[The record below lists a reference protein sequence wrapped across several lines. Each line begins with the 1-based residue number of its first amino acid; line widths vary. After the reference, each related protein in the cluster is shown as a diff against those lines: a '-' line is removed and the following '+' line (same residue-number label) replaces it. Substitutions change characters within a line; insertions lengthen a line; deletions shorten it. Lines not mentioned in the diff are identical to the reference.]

1 MNLFDRFILTIYSF
15 ALIVISA
22 LGIGVAL
29 RLIPQATIQ
38 SIIADMYAGTISN
51 IPYLAVLVIFLLI
64 SLRFFFTAFT
74 TRKNRKEKGI
84 RQRSEFGEIHI
95 TLQTI
100 QSIAERAARKIKGVR
115 ELKTLVKA
123 LDSGN
128 LIHLRLTFDGETP
141 LPEMTQRLQHEVK
154 SQVEAI
160 TGVEITEVSVVITEV
175 APQDQPP
182 LRTRRVE

>member
-15 ALIVISA
+15 ALIVVSS
-22 LGIGVAL
+22 LGIGVGL
-29 RLIPQATIQ
+29 RLIPQTQMQA
-38 SIIADMYAGTISN
+38 IIAGMYAGTISN
-51 IPYLAVLVIFLLI
+51 IPYLVVLVIFLLI
-64 SLRFFFTAFT
+64 SVRFFLTAFT
-74 TRKNRKEKGI
+74 RKKERKEKGI
-84 RQRSEFGEIHI
+84 RQRSDYGEIHI

-100 QSIAERAARKIKGVR
+100 QSIAERAARKVKGVR
-115 ELKTLVKA
+115 ELKTTVKA

-141 LPEMTQRLQHEVK
+141 LPELTERLQQEVK
-154 SQVEAI
+154 AQVEAI

-175 APQDQPP
+175 APPDHPP